1 MPTAVVTVNGEHSY
15 LEFVEMEGGKAVRLL
30 LLSALIL
37 SWNKGTLSQID
48 NSTACLSHPTGEV
61 AFRVQG
67 VPGPQ
72 GPHGQTGRS
81 GSPGP
86 MGPKGD
92 AGLQGKIGA
101 KGDVGAVGAKGQKGE
116 EGQKGRQGNRGQQG
130 VPGPPG
136 AQGTQGRPGERGLP
150 GREGEIGPAGSQGPV
165 GPRGRQGV
173 MGPPGARGLQGPP
186 GVQGP
191 QGRQGEPGNTTIP
204 IEELNWMM
212 TMLQRNV
219 SALHSN
225 LLSDPCTRGMY
236 PAIPASSCKEIHLC
250 RPHRSSGYYWIITP
264 CGPREVYCLL
274 NTTRC
279 GSVGGGWMR
288 VGQIDMTN
296 PLDACPSPLRTVTT
310 PKRMCAKQGGAGC
323 SSVPFNTH
331 GVPYT
336 EVCGQA
342 IGYQFYSTDAFAYR
356 TNPTINSAYLDGISI
371 TYGMPRQHLWSYAMG
386 IAQSRWDRIDA
397 CPCASSRGV
406 QPPSFVQG
414 HYYCESAGVGGFD
427 SHWYTNDPL
436 WDGEGCPVGNN
447 NTCCDPPNL
456 PWFHRRIATSTTDD
470 LEVRWCRDEE
480 ADNEDIGVELLELY
494 TY

>member
-1 MPTAVVTVNGEHSY
+1 M
-15 LEFVEMEGGKAVRLL
+15 RLL
-30 LLSALIL
+30 LISALIFC
-37 SWNKGTLSQID
+37 WNKGTLSEVK

-72 GPHGQTGRS
+72 GPDGPIGRR
-81 GSPGP
+81 GSPGL

-92 AGLQGKIGA
+92 AGLQGKMGA
-101 KGDVGAVGAKGQKGE
+101 KGDVGAVGDKGEKGE
-116 EGQKGRQGNRGQQG
+116 EGHKGGHGNRGQQG
-130 VPGPPG
+130 EPGPPG
-136 AQGTQGRPGERGLP
+136 VQGTQGRHGERGLP
-150 GREGEIGPAGSQGPV
+150 GREGEIGPAGPQGPV

-173 MGPPGARGLQGPP
+173 IGPPGAHGLQGPP

-191 QGRQGEPGNTTIP
+191 QGRHGEPGNTTIP

-212 TMLQRNV
+212 TVLQRNV
-219 SALHSN
+219 SALHAK
-225 LLSDPCTRGMY
+225 LLSNPCTRGMY

-250 RPHRSSGYYWIITP
+250 RTNRSSGYYWIITP
-264 CGPREVYCLL
+264 SGPREVYCLL

-310 PKRMCAKQGGAGC
+310 PKRMCTKQGGAGC
-323 SSVPFNTH
+323 SSVLFNTH

-342 IGYQFYSTDAFAYR
+342 IGYQFYTTDAFAQHYA
-356 TNPTINSAYLDGISI
+356 TASIDNAYLDGISI
-371 TYGMPRQHLWSYAMG
+371 TYGMPRQHLWSYAIG
-386 IAQSRWDRIDA
+386 ITQSPWESTFV
-397 CPCASSRGV
+397 CPCASSSGR

-414 HYYCESAGVGGFD
+414 HYYCESGNVGD
-427 SHWYTNDPL
+427 VRSQWYTNNPL

-447 NTCCDPPNL
+447 TCCDSPNL
-456 PWFHRRIATSTTDD
+456 PWFHRRIATSFTDN
-470 LEVRWCRDEE
+470 LEVRWCRDEA

>member
-1 MPTAVVTVNGEHSY
+1 M
-15 LEFVEMEGGKAVRLL
+15 RLL
-30 LLSALIL
+30 LISALIFCC
-37 SWNKGTLSQID
+37 NKGTLSEVN
-48 NSTACLSHPTGEV
+48 NSTACFSHPTGEV

-72 GPHGQTGRS
+72 GPVGPVGRR
-81 GSPGP
+81 GSPGL

-92 AGLQGKIGA
+92 AGLHGRMGA
-101 KGDVGAVGAKGQKGE
+101 KGDVGAAGAKGQKGE
-116 EGQKGRQGNRGQQG
+116 EGQKGRHGNRGQQG
-130 VPGPPG
+130 EPGPPG
-136 AQGTQGRPGERGLP
+136 VQGTQGQNGERGLP
-150 GREGEIGPAGSQGPV
+150 GREGEIGPAGPQGSV
-165 GPRGRQGV
+165 GPRGSQGV

-191 QGRQGEPGNTTIP
+191 QGRHGKPGNTTIP

-225 LLSDPCTRGMY
+225 LLRDPCTRGMY

-250 RPHRSSGYYWIITP
+250 RANRSSGYYWIITP
-264 CGPREVYCLL
+264 SGPREVYCLL

-296 PLDACPSPLRTVTT
+296 PLGACPSPLRTVTT

-323 SSVPFNTH
+323 SSVLFNTH

-342 IGYQFYSTDAFAYR
+342 IGYQFHSPDAFAYR
-356 TNPTINSAYLDGISI
+356 SNPNINSAYLDGISI
-371 TYGMPRQHLWSYAMG
+371 TYGIPRQHLWSYAVG
-386 IAQSRWDRIDA
+386 IAQSQWDRSDA
-397 CPCASSRGV
+397 CPCAPSRGM
-406 QPPSFVQG
+406 QPPSFVQS
-414 HYYCESAGVGGFD
+414 HYYCESAGVGGATGQ
-427 SHWYTNDPL
+427 WYTNDTL
-436 WDGEGCPVGNN
+436 WDGEGCPVG

-470 LEVRWCRDEE
+470 LEVRWCRDEA